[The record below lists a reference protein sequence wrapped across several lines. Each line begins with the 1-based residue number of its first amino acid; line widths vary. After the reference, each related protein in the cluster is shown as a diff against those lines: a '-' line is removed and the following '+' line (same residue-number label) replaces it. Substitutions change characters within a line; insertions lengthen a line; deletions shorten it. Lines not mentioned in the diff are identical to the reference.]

1 VAQNVSVN
9 VTIPTQPNQP
19 ALLMSVFEWII
30 IHQHLGHSFDW
41 QLNWADYKNGFGS
54 IEADFWLGLE
64 RMHLLSKKVSV

>member
-1 VAQNVSVN
+1 
-9 VTIPTQPNQP
+9 
-19 ALLMSVFEWII
+19 MSVFEWII